1 MNARIDEVLR
11 ALASEDR
18 RAIWDAVEQAGDL
31 LREGTLPEPAH
42 AELGDRLVRLAAH
55 EQWEVR
61 KAVAEA
67 VVELR
72 HESFH
77 SAIARLLE
85 DDNPWV
91 VQAAQRTL
99 ARRSELTRTDLLRE
113 RHETLLRRQLTELEA
128 THGAAAR
135 VAALRVAE
143 KYTEIIVRETFHEF
157 IKVISPLDASL
168 RKLEAALLGS
178 RINAEACRGHVE
190 GAKRRLRL
198 LSAIMTSL
206 RDFTKDVTPEFCA
219 ENLRVVIDEAVHMLR
234 DRVGA
239 DATGLELEV
248 EVDPAILIDAHRH
261 RLLQAFSNILQ
272 NAVEAYDGTEHAR
285 RIAIAARTDG
295 TEHVVVTITD
305 QGCGMSDQVRS
316 EAFELFATVKPTG
329 TGFGLPLAQKII
341 EQEHGGSIDLSS
353 RKGEGTTVKVVL
365 NIEQAQ
371 RKQEAQP

>member
-1 MNARIDEVLR
+1 MTARVDDVLR
-11 ALASEDR
+11 DLSCDDR
-18 RAIWDAVEQAGDL
+18 RTIWDAVEQAGDL
-31 LREGTLPEPAH
+31 LREGTVPEASQ
-42 AELGDRLVRLAAH
+42 AELGDRLVQLAVH

-77 SAIARLLE
+77 MAIARLLE

-99 ARRSELTRTDLLRE
+99 ARRSELTRTDLLKE

-128 THGAAAR
+128 THGASAR

-143 KYTEIIVRETFHEF
+143 KYTEIMVREAFHEF

-168 RKLEAALLGS
+168 RRLETALGGS
-178 RINAEACRGHVE
+178 RINAETCLGHVE
-190 GAKRRLRL
+190 SAKRRLRL

-219 ENLRVVIDEAVHMLR
+219 ENLRVVIDEAVAMLR
-234 DRVGA
+234 DRVGSGA
-239 DATGLELEV
+239 SGLELEV
-248 EVDPAILIDAHRH
+248 EVDPAILVDAHRH
-261 RLLQAFSNILQ
+261 RLLQAFSNVLQ
-272 NAVEAYDGTEHAR
+272 NAVEAYDGTDRAR

-305 QGCGMSDQVRS
+305 HGCGMSEQVQG